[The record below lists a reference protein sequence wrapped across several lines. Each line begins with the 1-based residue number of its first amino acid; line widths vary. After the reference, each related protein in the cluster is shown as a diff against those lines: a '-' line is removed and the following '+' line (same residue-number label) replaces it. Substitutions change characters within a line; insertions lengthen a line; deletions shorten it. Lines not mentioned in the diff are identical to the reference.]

1 MADNYLEKRMEEYFV
16 QKHVATH
23 SKTPTLN
30 QLLIRNR
37 SHRCYD
43 TQRLVTKDELRRI
56 VNVNTRIP
64 SARNQQCL
72 RFRLVTHEESHCV
85 LPHIKLGGALPDLHL
100 PAQGSEPHAFIV
112 VCSTIPEDR
121 WVDIDLGISAQSMLL
136 KAAEMHLNGICI
148 GAFHVEHI
156 KEALHLS
163 LSPLLI
169 MAIGKGTDDI
179 RLTEI
184 SETDN
189 HAYYRTEGVH
199 YVPKVR
205 LEDLILS

>member
-1 MADNYLEKRMEEYFV
+1 
-16 QKHVATH
+16 
-23 SKTPTLN
+23 
-30 QLLIRNR
+30 
-37 SHRCYD
+37 
-43 TQRLVTKDELRRI
+43 
-56 VNVNTRIP
+56 
-64 SARNQQCL
+64 
-72 RFRLVTHEESHCV
+72 
-85 LPHIKLGGALPDLHL
+85 
-100 PAQGSEPHAFIV
+100 
-112 VCSTIPEDR
+112 
-121 WVDIDLGISAQSMLL
+121 MLL

-205 LEDLILS
+205 IEDLILS